1 MTKIKIDLNNPDF
14 QKDLF
19 SLQKNEQLALIKSLK
34 KISNLTWDILYKDQ
48 GLKWEAIISKTTKTN
63 GRIYSFRFSQK
74 YRVLALREG
83 SFLRLLTLH
92 TDHDSAYK

>member
-1 MTKIKIDLNNPDF
+1 MTKIQIDLNNTDF

-19 SLQKNEQLALIKSLK
+19 ALQKNEQLALIKTLK
-34 KISNLTWDILYKDQ
+34 KISKLTWNSLYKDQ
-48 GLKWEAIISKTTKTN
+48 GLKWEVIISKTTKTN